1 MRRTLTA
8 LGFLS
13 LFGLVAA
20 LLVVIAYGY
29 GRRANFTG
37 VDTLSAVFLVSVAAT
52 YCLIVLMWRK
62 AGMMEAVNAYFFL
75 FPIGVVS
82 LYQCAWDRF
91 PWWYIHTRDNML
103 YANMLAVAVIM
114 LFLAGNLLG
123 QGRPF
128 ELPSRSVANRQIL
141 FSKFTFV
148 LSFLLL
154 TGVNAWPRLLTPRFE
169 KAGIPLEGISGQIS
183 YVAQDIALC
192 AMIVLIVA
200 RRAPLHREQISKTFY
215 YMAGFYTFLIF
226 NPIGNIRSVF
236 IGYALSCLCAIL
248 YGWSIS
254 GKAKGIFITVLMAG
268 NFLLFPAVKSFGA
281 GLAEGWGGF
290 IKTFNKFGNNLFS
303 ADFDVP
309 QMTANGVAYV
319 TRFGHTPLEYIVGF
333 FLFFIPRSI
342 WHDKPTGTPFYIMD
356 SLNYS
361 FLNLSYPYYLD
372 LWSSGGYLLT
382 VIGVVFV
389 GFFIMRVGESA
400 RRAEMNGTLN
410 MSMVMYSLVA
420 GFAPIMLRGSV
431 NGSIAF
437 YGIAFYWVAVT
448 LFVSRLTIR
457 RS

>member
-8 LGFLS
+8 FGFLS
-13 LFGLVAA
+13 LFGFVAV

-37 VDTLSAVFLVSVAAT
+37 VDTLSAVFLASVAAA

-75 FPIGVVS
+75 FPIGVVAV
-82 LYQCAWDRF
+82 YQSVSDRF
-91 PWWYIHTRDNML
+91 PWWYSHNRDDML
-103 YANMLAVAVIM
+103 YANILAMAVI
-114 LFLAGNLLG
+114 LFFLAGNLLG

-128 ELPSRSVANRQIL
+128 RLPSVSAGDRQIF
-141 FSKFTFV
+141 FSKLTFT

-169 KAGIPLEGISGQIS
+169 KSKILAEGSTDQIT
-183 YVAQDIALC
+183 YIAQDIALC

-200 RRAPLHREQISKTFY
+200 RRAPLHRERISKTFY
-215 YMAGFYTFLIF
+215 YLAGSYTFLLF
-226 NPIGNIRSVF
+226 NPVGNLRSVF

-254 GKAKGIFITVLMAG
+254 GKAKGIFITALMGG

-281 GLAEGWGGF
+281 GLAEGWEGF
-290 IKTFNKFGNNLFS
+290 IKVFNTFGNNLFS
-303 ADFDVP
+303 PDFDVP
-309 QMTANGVAYV
+309 QMTANGIAYV
-319 TRFGHTPLEYIVGF
+319 TRFGHTPLEYIAGF

-342 WHDKPTGTPFYIMD
+342 WHGKPTGTPFYIMD

-389 GFFIMRVGESA
+389 GYFIMRLGESA
-400 RRAEMNGTLN
+400 RRAEANGTLN

-420 GFAPIMLRGSV
+420 GFAPIMLRGSI
-431 NGSIAF
+431 NGGIAY
-437 YGIAFYWVAVT
+437 YGITFYWVAVT
-448 LFVSRLTIR
+448 LFVSRVTIR